1 VTYLLLASAGCRGGD
16 RDRNVAADLI
26 ADPAAGAPGAEAHE
40 HEHTHED
47 PHLHDQGLDDGGAGD
62 KEVEQLPSARVVE
75 LAGLSVRKMEEL
87 SQHVAAV
94 HGDCAQLAKT
104 LDAFRRDNAT
114 SIAEMNGLDEKM
126 TKVQRRMVEQEFTAP
141 MQKAMTA
148 LLDQMISCKDD
159 PAVAKAFLKLQ
170 R

>member
-1 VTYLLLASAGCRGGD
+1 
-16 RDRNVAADLI
+16 
-26 ADPAAGAPGAEAHE
+26 
-40 HEHTHED
+40 
-47 PHLHDQGLDDGGAGD
+47 
-62 KEVEQLPSARVVE
+62 
-75 LAGLSVRKMEEL
+75 MEEL

-148 LLDQMISCKDD
+148 LLDQMISCKDA